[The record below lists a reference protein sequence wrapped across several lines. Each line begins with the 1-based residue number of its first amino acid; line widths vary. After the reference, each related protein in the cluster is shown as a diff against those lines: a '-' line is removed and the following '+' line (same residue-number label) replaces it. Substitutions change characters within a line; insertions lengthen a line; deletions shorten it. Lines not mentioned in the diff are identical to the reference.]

1 MPKFGLIG
9 YPAAGSKSPA
19 LFAAAYGGRY
29 PYEIIEEEDFDK
41 AFKRFISE
49 DFKAVNVTAPHK
61 RAAADCA
68 DWRSPDVDR
77 IGAANILVKTPAGSV
92 EAFNSDVLAVR
103 KLIDGLDIRS
113 AIVIGL
119 GGAGRAAF
127 DACLQVG
134 LKTSFRHH
142 DEVFVSGD
150 EDCPGDLCNT
160 VSGDGDCTGG
170 FAFRY
175 NPVAADLIV
184 YTLPKSVSG
193 IENIKCR
200 YLLEANYLTPCCS
213 DLPGV
218 DHYISGMQWLR
229 AQAILGYG
237 LMTGEEPD
245 AEAIA
250 SAI

>member
-9 YPAAGSKSPA
+9 YPAAGSLSPV
-19 LFAAAYGGRY
+19 LFKAAYSGRY

-41 AFKRFISE
+41 AFKRFLAE
-49 DFKAVNVTAPHK
+49 DFKAVNITAPHK
-61 RAAADCA
+61 RAAADAA

-77 IGAANILVKTPAGSV
+77 LGAANILIKTPSCYV
-92 EAFNSDVLAVR
+92 EAFNSDVLAVAR
-103 KLIDGLDIRS
+103 LINGLDVRS
-113 AIVIGL
+113 ALVIGM
-119 GGAGRAAF
+119 GGAGKAAF
-127 DACLQVG
+127 DACLQTGV
-134 LKTSFRHH
+134 KSSFLHH
-142 DEVFVSGD
+142 DEIG
-150 EDCPGDLCNT
+150 EDI
-160 VSGDGDCTGG
+160 S
-170 FAFRY
+170 
-175 NPVAADLIV
+175 ADLII
-184 YTLPKSVSG
+184 YTLPKAVPG

-200 YLLEANYLTPCCS
+200 YLLEANYLTPACS

-218 DHYISGMQWLR
+218 DHYISGKQWLK

>member
-9 YPAAGSKSPA
+9 YQAAGSKSPA
-19 LFAAAYGGRY
+19 LFAAAYSGRY
-29 PYEIIEEEDFDK
+29 TYEIIEEEDFDK
-41 AFKRFISE
+41 AFTRFISE

-68 DWRSPDVDR
+68 DWRSPDVER
-77 IGAANILVKTPAGSV
+77 IGAANILVKTPSGEV

-119 GGAGRAAF
+119 GGAGKAAF
-127 DACLQVG
+127 DACLQAG
-134 LKTSFRHH
+134 LKTSFLHH
-142 DEVFVSGD
+142 DELYCKTF
-150 EDCPGDLCNT
+150 
-160 VSGDGDCTGG
+160 VSGDGDCPGG
-170 FAFRY
+170 FAFTD
-175 NPVAADLIV
+175 NSVAADLVI
-184 YTLPKSVSG
+184 YTLPKSVPG
-193 IENIKCR
+193 LENIRCK
-200 YLLEANYLTPCCS
+200 YLIEANYLTPVCEK
-213 DLPGV
+213 LPGV
-218 DHYISGMQWLR
+218 EHYISGKQWLK

>member
-19 LFAAAYGGRY
+19 LFSAAYGGRY

-68 DWRSPDVDR
+68 DWRSPDVER
-77 IGAANILVKTPAGSV
+77 IGAANILIKTPSGEV
-92 EAFNSDVLAVR
+92 EAYNSDVLAVR
-103 KLIDGLDIRS
+103 KLTDGLDIRS
-113 AIVIGL
+113 AIVIGF
-119 GGAGRAAF
+119 GGAGKAAF
-127 DACLQVG
+127 DACLSAG
-134 LKTSFRHH
+134 LKTTVLHH
-142 DEVFVSGD
+142 D
-150 EDCPGDLCNT
+150 
-160 VSGDGDCTGG
+160 

-184 YTLPKSVSG
+184 FTLPHSVPG
-193 IENIKCR
+193 IENICCR

-218 DHYISGMQWLR
+218 DHYISGEQWLK

-237 LMTGEEPD
+237 LMTGEAPD

-250 SAI
+250 SAL

>member
-29 PYEIIEEEDFDK
+29 PFEIIEEEDFDK

-68 DWRSPDVDR
+68 DWRSPDVER
-77 IGAANILVKTPAGSV
+77 IGAANILVKTPVGLV
-92 EAFNSDVLAVR
+92 EAYNSDVLAVR
-103 KLIDGLDIRS
+103 KLTDGLDIRT
-113 AIVIGL
+113 AIVIGF
-119 GGAGRAAF
+119 GGAGKAAF
-127 DACLQVG
+127 DACLSAG
-134 LKTSFRHH
+134 LKTTILHH
-142 DEVFVSGD
+142 DEILSVMPDPDRASKIPGQAGD
-150 EDCPGDLCNT
+150 D
-160 VSGDGDCTGG
+160 
-170 FAFRY
+170 RM
-175 NPVAADLIV
+175 AADLIV
-184 YTLPKSVSG
+184 FTLPHSVPG
-193 IENIKCR
+193 IENIRCR

-218 DHYISGMQWLR
+218 GHYISGEQWLK

-237 LMTGEEPD
+237 LMTGEAPD
-245 AEAIA
+245 AEAMT
-250 SAI
+250 SAL

>member
-19 LFAAAYGGRY
+19 LFAAAYAGRY
-29 PYEIIEEEDFDK
+29 PYEIIEEKDFDK

-68 DWRSPDVDR
+68 DWRSPDVER
-77 IGAANILVKTPAGSV
+77 IGAANILIKTPSGEV
-92 EAFNSDVLAVR
+92 EAYNSDVLAVR

-113 AIVIGL
+113 AIVIGF
-119 GGAGRAAF
+119 GGAGKAAF
-127 DACLQVG
+127 DACLSAG
-134 LKTSFRHH
+134 LKTTVLHH
-142 DEVFVSGD
+142 D
-150 EDCPGDLCNT
+150 
-160 VSGDGDCTGG
+160 

-184 YTLPKSVSG
+184 YTLPKAVPG
-193 IENIKCR
+193 IENIRCR

-218 DHYISGMQWLR
+218 DHYISGEQWLKS
-229 AQAILGYG
+229 QAILGYG

-250 SAI
+250 SAL

>member
-9 YPAAGSKSPA
+9 YPAAGSLSPV
-19 LFAAAYGGRY
+19 LFKAAYSGRY
-29 PYEIIEEEDFDK
+29 PYEIIEEEDFEK
-41 AFKRFISE
+41 AFARFIRE
-49 DFKAVNVTAPHK
+49 EFQAINITAPHK
-61 RAAADCA
+61 RRAADTA
-68 DWRSPDVDR
+68 DWKSPDVER
-77 IGAANILVKTPAGSV
+77 IGAANIFVKTPSGSV

-103 KLIDGLDIRS
+103 KLIDGLDACT
-113 AIVIGL
+113 AIVIGM

-127 DACLQVG
+127 DACLSSG
-134 LKTSFRHH
+134 LKTSVLRHNQ
-142 DEVFVSGD
+142 VGD
-150 EDCPGDLCNT
+150 DRIE
-160 VSGDGDCTGG
+160 
-170 FAFRY
+170 
-175 NPVAADLIV
+175 ADLVIF
-184 YTLPKSVSG
+184 TLPKAVPG

-200 YLLEANYLTPCCS
+200 YLLEANYLTPACS

-218 DHYISGMQWLR
+218 DHYISGKQWLK

>member
-68 DWRSPDVDR
+68 DWRSPDVER
-77 IGAANILVKTPAGSV
+77 IGAANILIKTPSGEV
-92 EAFNSDVLAVR
+92 EAYNSDVLAVR
-103 KLIDGLDIRS
+103 KLIDGLDLRS
-113 AIVIGL
+113 AIVIGF
-119 GGAGRAAF
+119 GGAGKAAF
-127 DACLQVG
+127 DACLSAG
-134 LKTSFRHH
+134 LKATILHH
-142 DEVFVSGD
+142 DELMNKAF
-150 EDCPGDLCNT
+150 

-170 FAFRY
+170 FVFRY

-184 YTLPKSVSG
+184 YTLPKAVPG
-193 IENIKCR
+193 IENIRCR

-218 DHYISGMQWLR
+218 DHYISGEQWLK

-237 LMTGEEPD
+237 LMTGEAPD
-245 AEAIA
+245 AEAMT
-250 SAI
+250 SAL

>member
-9 YPAAGSKSPA
+9 NPAAGSKSPA

-61 RAAADCA
+61 CAAADCA

-127 DACLQVG
+127 DACLSAG

-142 DEVFVSGD
+142 D
-150 EDCPGDLCNT
+150 
-160 VSGDGDCTGG
+160 

-184 YTLPKSVSG
+184 YALPKAVSG

-218 DHYISGMQWLR
+218 DHYISGEQWLK

-237 LMTGEEPD
+237 LMTGEAPD
-245 AEAIA
+245 TEAIA
-250 SAI
+250 SAL